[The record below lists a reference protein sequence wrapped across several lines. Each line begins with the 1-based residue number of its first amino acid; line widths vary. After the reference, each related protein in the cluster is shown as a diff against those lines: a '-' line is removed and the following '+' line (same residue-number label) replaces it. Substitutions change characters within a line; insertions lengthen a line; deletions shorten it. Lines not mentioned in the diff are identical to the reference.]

1 MGSVRLSVRWVRPV
15 TTPATMPSYK
25 LIYFE
30 SKGRAELTR
39 CMFAYGDIQ
48 YTDERIPKAEWP
60 EKKKSLPFSQLPI
73 LMVDDKPLPQSK
85 AIARYVAKEV
95 GLVPEDNLQAAYCDA
110 MVDTLDDIMAG
121 WIKIM
126 MHPTK
131 SEEEKNK
138 EFTEV
143 YLPNTLQPFLV
154 KLEKRLS
161 EKVWFLGDKMSWADV
176 ALGITFGNPK
186 VKTPELIKNFPAVCN
201 HSDKVAAIPK
211 IKAWI

>member
-95 GLVPEDNLQAAYCDA
+95 GLVPENNLQAAYCDA
-110 MVDTLDDIMAG
+110 MVDSLDDIMGAMG
-121 WIKIM
+121 KIRFSD
-126 MHPTK
+126 K
-131 SEEEKNK
+131 SEEEKK
-138 EFTEV
+138 KQFMEEF
-143 YLPNTLQPFLV
+143 LPNSLQPALV

-161 EKVWFLGDKMSWADV
+161 EKVWFLGDKMYWADI
-176 ALGITFGNPK
+176 AMGFFWR
-186 VKTPELIKNFPAVCN
+186 PEGEQARV
-201 HSDKVAAIPK
+201 D
-211 IKAWI
+211 

>member
-48 YTDERIPKAEWP
+48 YTDERFPRAEWP

-95 GLVPEDNLQAAYCDA
+95 GLVPENNLQAAYCDA
-110 MVDTLDDIMAG
+110 MVDSLDDIMGAMG
-121 WIKIM
+121 KIRFSD
-126 MHPTK
+126 K
-131 SEEEKNK
+131 SEEDKKK

-143 YLPNTLQPFLV
+143 YFPNTLQPFLV

-161 EKVWFLGDKMSWADV
+161 EKVWLLGDKMYWADI
-176 ALGITFGNPK
+176 ALAMMLGNLK
-186 VKTPELIKNFPAVCN
+186 AGKPEMMKN
-201 HSDKVAAIPK
+201 
-211 IKAWI
+211 

>member
-1 MGSVRLSVRWVRPV
+1 MGVSVCWNYKPV

-48 YTDERIPKAEWP
+48 YTDERFPRAEWP
-60 EKKKSLPFSQLPI
+60 EKKKSMPFSKLPV

-95 GLVPEDNLQAAYCDA
+95 GLVPENNLQAAYCGA
-110 MVDTLDDIMAG
+110 MG
-121 WIKIM
+121 KIRFSD
-126 MHPTK
+126 K
-131 SEEEKNK
+131 SEEDKKK

-143 YLPNTLQPFLV
+143 YFPNTLQPFLV

-161 EKVWFLGDKMSWADV
+161 EKVWLLGDKMYWADI
-176 ALGITFGNPK
+176 ALAMMLGNLK
-186 VKTPELIKNFPAVCN
+186 AGKPEMMKN
-201 HSDKVAAIPK
+201 
-211 IKAWI
+211 

>member
-1 MGSVRLSVRWVRPV
+1 MGVSVCWNYKPV

-48 YTDERIPKAEWP
+48 YTDERFPRAEWP
-60 EKKKSLPFSQLPI
+60 EKKKSMPFSKLPI

-110 MVDTLDDIMAG
+110 MVDTLDDVMTAWSKVMI
-121 WIKIM
+121 
-126 MHPTK
+126 HSTK
-131 SEEEKNK
+131 SQEGRKQE
-138 EFTEV
+138 
-143 YLPNTLQPFLV
+143 
-154 KLEKRLS
+154 
-161 EKVWFLGDKMSWADV
+161 
-176 ALGITFGNPK
+176 
-186 VKTPELIKNFPAVCN
+186 
-201 HSDKVAAIPK
+201 
-211 IKAWI
+211 